1 MQFLIPFVSNGKPA
15 TLHCLD
21 TGKSFSNRKF
31 EFEVKQTQIPY
42 FKRSGIIKTCPCRFV
57 EGNEVPQTKPGLGPV
72 HITIPNPSFKSH
84 ILDPRM
90 SDLSRPQLVC
100 ETIKRACHK
109 RVCWPDWLTA
119 VWDSSRLHTTKTATT
134 WKEGIPDPA
143 ANVCKTNVCA
153 VGVQPCVTS
162 SVQHRHIILIH
173 RFPCILWC
181 YPSAIHPALQVEWKN
196 NLLNTYT
203 ENLQQYFVIL
213 HGLQRN

>member
-31 EFEVKQTQIPY
+31 QFDVKQTQIAY

-72 HITIPNPSFKSH
+72 LATIPNPSFKSH
-84 ILDPRM
+84 FLDPRM
-90 SDLSRPQLVC
+90 SDLSRPRLVC
-100 ETIKRACHK
+100 EAIKRACHK

-119 VWDSSRLHTTKTATT
+119 VWDSFRLHATKTATT

-143 ANVCKTNVCA
+143 ANVCKTANVCA
-153 VGVQPCVTS
+153 VRVQPCVTS
-162 SVQHRHIILIH
+162 WHIILTH
-173 RFPCILWC
+173 RLLCILWC
-181 YPSAIHPALQVEWKN
+181 YPCPLHPALQFEWKN
-196 NLLNTYT
+196 NLLNTFT
-203 ENLQQYFVIL
+203 EHLRRYFVIQ
-213 HGLQRN
+213 HGLQWN